1 MVSLS
6 APRSTGPLVLRLAS
20 SPRPALVQEPG
31 APDEPGAVD
40 QRIELSGR
48 VTVNWAAKFAG
59 LLGAEGIGAGDAV
72 ALDLPVHWLSHA
84 LALGVLCTEA
94 EPALEGDSPA
104 AVLTDR
110 PEAWPDPSV
119 TVFAV
124 ALPRGLE
131 PELDGPAADPA
142 VVDVAAEIRAQPDAL
157 PGLVD
162 HAAGSGR
169 DAQTPAS
176 GARCRPCG
184 GSWSSRSTGIWP
196 VMIAR
201 SLAKPGSTSSSSL
214 NTQNR

>member
-59 LLGAEGIGAGDAV
+59 LLGAEGVGAGDAV

-84 LALGVLCTEA
+84 LALGVLCAEA

-119 TVFAV
+119 AVFAV

-131 PELDGPAADPA
+131 PEFDGPAGI
-142 VVDVAAEIRAQPDAL
+142 DVAPDDDGPRPRLTWAGVRAALEAWDA
-157 PGLVD
+157 
-162 HAAGSGR
+162 GR
-169 DAQTPAS
+169 VVTV
-176 GARCRPCG
+176 
-184 GSWSSRSTGIWP
+184 RS
-196 VMIAR
+196 
-201 SLAKPGSTSSSSL
+201 
-214 NTQNR
+214 

>member
-84 LALGVLCTEA
+84 LALGVLCAEA

-110 PEAWPDPSV
+110 PEAWPDPSAA
-119 TVFAV
+119 VFAV
-124 ALPRGLE
+124 ALPRGLD
-131 PELDGPAADPA
+131 PEFDGPAADPA

-157 PGLVD
+157 PGPVD
-162 HAAGSGR
+162 HVR
-169 DAQTPAS
+169 PAS
-176 GARCRPCG
+176 IPAGVDVAPDDDGPRPRLTWAG
-184 GSWSSRSTGIWP
+184 VRAALEAWDAGRAVTVHP
-196 VMIAR
+196 
-201 SLAKPGSTSSSSL
+201 
-214 NTQNR
+214 

>member
-84 LALGVLCTEA
+84 LALGVLCAGA

-110 PEAWPDPSV
+110 PEAWPDPSAA
-119 TVFAV
+119 VFAV

-131 PELDGPAADPA
+131 PEFDGPAADPA
-142 VVDVAAEIRAQPDAL
+142 VVDVAAEIRAQPVSYTHLTL
-157 PGLVD
+157 PTK
-162 HAAGSGR
+162 A
-169 DAQTPAS
+169 
-176 GARCRPCG
+176 
-184 GSWSSRSTGIWP
+184 
-196 VMIAR
+196 
-201 SLAKPGSTSSSSL
+201 
-214 NTQNR
+214 

>member
-84 LALGVLCTEA
+84 LALGVLCAEA

-110 PEAWPDPSV
+110 PEAWPDPSAA
-119 TVFAV
+119 VFAV
-124 ALPRGLE
+124 ALPRGLD
-131 PELDGPAADPA
+131 PEFDGPAAEFEVTNGRFHGLAAASTVQILFIVISQFPA
-142 VVDVAAEIRAQPDAL
+142 GQTATPFRAWQ
-157 PGLVD
+157 
-162 HAAGSGR
+162 R
-169 DAQTPAS
+169 
-176 GARCRPCG
+176 R
-184 GSWSSRSTGIWP
+184 
-196 VMIAR
+196 
-201 SLAKPGSTSSSSL
+201 
-214 NTQNR
+214 

>member
-48 VTVNWAAKFAG
+48 VTVNWAAKFAS
-59 LLGAEGIGAGDAV
+59 LLGAEGVGAGDAV

-84 LALGVLCTEA
+84 LALGVLCAEA

-131 PELDGPAADPA
+131 PEFDGPAADPA

-157 PGLVD
+157 PGPVD
-162 HAAGSGR
+162 HVR
-169 DAQTPAS
+169 PAS
-176 GARCRPCG
+176 IPAGADVAPDDDGPRPRL
-184 GSWSSRSTGIWP
+184 SWAGVRAALEAWDAGRAVTVRP
-196 VMIAR
+196 
-201 SLAKPGSTSSSSL
+201 
-214 NTQNR
+214 